1 MADETVSDFLKC
13 AYKIGKIK
21 DVSEAFEE
29 FNPEEE
35 IHKGRP
41 EFWLKEKTECYNG
54 YSVGDIVFVDSI
66 VKTDVIYRIKTEQI
80 LFKIG
85 HVDYEKI
92 EAYRKYYLN
101 QNKT

>member
-21 DVSEAFEE
+21 DVSEAFDE
-29 FNPEEE
+29 FDPEEE

-54 YSVGDIVFVDSI
+54 YSVGDIVFADKYNYENGKVGNVNI
-66 VKTDVIYRIKTEQI
+66 VANC
-80 LFKIG
+80 
-85 HVDYEKI
+85 KI
-92 EAYRKYYLN
+92 EI
-101 QNKT
+101 QG